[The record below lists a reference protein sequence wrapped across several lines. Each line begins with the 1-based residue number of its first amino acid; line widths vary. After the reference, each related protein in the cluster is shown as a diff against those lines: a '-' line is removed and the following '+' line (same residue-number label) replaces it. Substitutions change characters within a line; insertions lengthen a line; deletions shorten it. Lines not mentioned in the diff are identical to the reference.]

1 MAGSA
6 KRALASNR
14 ALIGR
19 DVVLA
24 QIVGLLAEDQA
35 VLLVGEGGIG
45 KSTLLQAAVEA
56 DGRPV
61 HWGGGLETMRWRD
74 YLAVGRAI
82 GDLELVGDVE
92 AVASRVEAHVGPD
105 LLVVDDIHLADE
117 ASLLVLAALAG
128 RVAVIAAARPGG
140 DDVSGFTV
148 LEVEPLDDDLAAEIQ
163 AIVAKADAQYAGV
176 TV

>member
-24 QIVGLLAEDQA
+24 QVVGLLAEDQA

-92 AVASRVEAHVGPD
+92 AVANH
-105 LLVVDDIHLADE
+105 
-117 ASLLVLAALAG
+117 
-128 RVAVIAAARPGG
+128 
-140 DDVSGFTV
+140 
-148 LEVEPLDDDLAAEIQ
+148 
-163 AIVAKADAQYAGV
+163 
-176 TV
+176 